1 MTMKDTFVEQRAA
14 LLAELRKFA
23 ASAPSAEAL
32 MQRISDRLHEQ
43 MVRYN
48 WVGFYRIDPADPKV
62 LVLGPF
68 SGTFT
73 PHRRIPLDQGL
84 CGACASTGKTVVV
97 DDVTADPRYLAGP
110 EHTKSEM
117 VAPLLVK
124 GRVAGELDV
133 NSYFANPFGAADRQ
147 FVEDCAALAAGYLA
161 GHPAG

>member
-1 MTMKDTFVEQRAA
+1 MTMKDTFVEQRGA
-14 LLAELRKFA
+14 LLAELKQFA
-23 ASAPSAEAL
+23 ATAVSAEAL

-48 WVGFYRIDPADPKV
+48 WVGFYLIDPADPGF

-73 PHRRIPLDQGL
+73 PHRRIPLDRGL
-84 CGACASTGKTVVV
+84 CGACASSGKTVVV

-117 VAPLLVK
+117 VAPVLVK
-124 GRVAGELDV
+124 GRVAGELDI
-133 NSYFANPFGAADRQ
+133 NSYFPRTFGPADRQ
-147 FVEDCAALAAGYLA
+147 FVEDCAALVAAHLDT
-161 GHPAG
+161 HPAG